1 MKKRKQKTYVK
12 CVRCGG
18 CCRVPV
24 VPITHKDLERLV
36 EFTGMSP
43 NEIVRF
49 CPFSEMEY
57 DPESNLWIRFRYGK
71 HAMVLRKKAQKCVFQ
86 TPAKSC
92 SAYEARPQT
101 CRTFPYSVDT
111 DDSENV
117 EINLNENVDCSAVPC
132 SEAHV
137 DVDALLSDNLKETCE
152 DEEYHNLVRRWNNS
166 KNKGGTAD
174 FLKYIGF

>member
-1 MKKRKQKTYVK
+1 MKKREKKSYVK

-24 VPITHKDLERLV
+24 VPVTHRDLERLV
-36 EFTGMSP
+36 KFTGTAP
-43 NEIVRF
+43 NAIVRF

-57 DPESNLWIRFRYGK
+57 DSDSGLWIKFRYGK
-71 HAMVLRKKAQKCVFQ
+71 HAMVLRKRSEKCIFQ
-86 TPAKSC
+86 TPMRSC

-117 EINLNENVDCSAVPC
+117 EINLNEVFDCNAAPC
-132 SEAHV
+132 EES
-137 DVDALLSDNLKETCE
+137 DVDIDTLLSDSLNETCE
-152 DEEYHNLVRRWNNS
+152 DAEYHNLVKRWNKS
-166 KNKGGTAD
+166 ENKGGTAD
-174 FLKYIGF
+174 FLKFIGF